1 MQGAYGGVMVAL
13 DVDRRLS
20 ALARLTAEYHDLPGL
35 RLTAAQAAR
44 LCGLSISEAETVLTA
59 LMISGYLYCDRSGQY
74 ATTFSC
80 SREEAVVCAE
90 CGATPWYTT
99 H

>member
-1 MQGAYGGVMVAL
+1 MVAL

-20 ALARLTAEYHDLPGL
+20 ALARLTGEYHDLPGL
-35 RLTAAQAAR
+35 RLTTAQAAR
-44 LCGLSISEAETVLTA
+44 LCGLSICEAETVLTA

-74 ATTFSC
+74 AASFSDA
-80 SREEAVVCAE
+80 RDEAVVCAE
-90 CGATPWYTT
+90 CGARPWYTT

>member
-1 MQGAYGGVMVAL
+1 MVAL

-20 ALARLTAEYHDLPGL
+20 ALSRLTAEYHDLPGL
-35 RLTAAQAAR
+35 RLTTAQAAR

-59 LMISGYLYCDRSGQY
+59 LMVSGYLYCDRSGQY
-74 ATTFSC
+74 AATFSDA
-80 SREEAVVCAE
+80 REEVAVCAE
-90 CGATPWYTT
+90 CGASPWYTT

>member
-1 MQGAYGGVMVAL
+1 MHGAYGGVMVAL

-35 RLTAAQAAR
+35 RLTPAQAAR

-74 ATTFSC
+74 AATFSYA
-80 SREEAVVCAE
+80 REEAVVCAE
-90 CGATPWYTT
+90 CGASPWYTT